1 MNKVQYVDAIYEV
14 LVKLEKKVI
23 KSDIKAVIDAQAFVL
38 TTQLQET
45 KRAVINDVV
54 ILEVK
59 DTKERKGRNPRT
71 GEDIIIKAGK
81 RLTAKPSGKIKA
93 AVTE

>member
-93 AVTE
+93 AVS

>member
-38 TTQLQET
+38 TTQLKET
-45 KRAVINDVV
+45 GRAVINDVV
-54 ILEVK
+54 ILQTK

>member
-81 RLTAKPSGKIKA
+81 RLVAKPSGKIKA

>member
-14 LVKLEKKVI
+14 LVKLEKKVT